1 MAEFKQKYQ
10 QWLHDLSDTLQ
21 QARTHQIQ
29 NMLEWAETVKAYL
42 TAGKELSAYESQLFI
57 ETLKRQWAEAQD
69 HVPLDSHATTQ
80 AQQPSMWTEELWQQ
94 LSQITDKTQV
104 EWAELLDDLHHQ
116 GVYYQGEYV
125 GMGRYRCSACH
136 ESIDYTHPAELLS
149 CVQCRGVQFFRDGLP
164 V

>member
-1 MAEFKQKYQ
+1 
-10 QWLHDLSDTLQ
+10 
-21 QARTHQIQ
+21 
-29 NMLEWAETVKAYL
+29 MLEWAETVKAYL

-69 HVPLDSHATTQ
+69 QAPSHSSATTQ
-80 AQQPSMWTEELWQQ
+80 AKQPSMWTEELWLQ

-149 CVQCRGVQFFRDGLP
+149 CFNCRGVQFFRDGLP